1 MIRLVKTM
9 GNRSKKHNIIRNNKG
24 SALIVC
30 IIVLLFVSILATV
43 ILYISG
49 INYRMKKAEYN
60 TKYSFY
66 AAEEPLE
73 RIQSNMILPVSEALN
88 DAFVTTNSVYSADGS
103 FDAKRREF
111 YVQFAKSYKDLLIEN
126 YGGSSIGS
134 DGSTLTG
141 PAVVRNIVY
150 NLAAGDN
157 TWGEYNDGHYLTH
170 DGTSVS
176 DIKVENIF
184 VNGAVLRAGDPAIGG
199 IGYTNDPYGFVDWLC
214 THNDPATA
222 PDFKPYIDVNGS
234 EDLKVYIVVSDFIPE
249 TLSAQEGY
257 DRFVMLNVT
266 DPEID
271 GGAFDNAVYPTRT
284 LKPVDDPNRTDKP
297 CIVMRNIA
305 VVAVH
310 NGYRSIVCTDISF
323 QFPPFDW
330 NGGAS
335 TSGYNQWNVYQLIY
349 YTNWQRY

>member
-1 MIRLVKTM
+1 M
-9 GNRSKKHNIIRNNKG
+9 GNKKHNNIIRNNKG
-24 SALIVC
+24 SALVVC

-66 AAEEPLE
+66 TAEEPLE
-73 RIQSNMILPVSEALN
+73 RIESNMIIPVSEALN
-88 DAFVTTNSVYSADGS
+88 NAFVTTNSVYAADGT

-111 YVQFAKSYKDLLIEN
+111 YIQFAKSYKDLLIKN
-126 YGGSSIGS
+126 YGGSSVGS
-134 DGSTLTG
+134 DGSTLAG
-141 PAVVRNIVY
+141 SAVVKNIVY
-150 NLAAGDN
+150 NLASCDN
-157 TWGEYNDGHYLTH
+157 SWGEYNDTRFLTK
-170 DGTSVS
+170 DLAAPATSNIEL
-176 DIKVENIF
+176 DNIF
-184 VNGAVLRAGDPAIGG
+184 INGSTVHGTAIGG
-199 IGYTNDPYGFVDWLC
+199 TAYANDPNGFVDWLC
-214 THNDPATA
+214 THNDPTTLS
-222 PDFKPYIDVNGS
+222 PYIDVNGS
-234 EDLKVYIVVSDFIPE
+234 EDLKVYIVVSDFIPD
-249 TLSAQEGY
+249 TLTASEGY
-257 DRFVMLNVT
+257 DRFIMLDVT
-266 DPEID
+266 DPVID
-271 GGAFDNAVYPTRT
+271 GGNYDDAVYPVRT
-284 LKPVDDPNRTDKP
+284 LKPVDDPNRNDKP